1 MASPKPKASP
11 SPQATKKSQVVVT
24 TGQGSTIKM
33 DLLATFFCYI
43 FLIFG
48 LNYFIIK
55 RNHSVLDAF
64 LLGLVIYGVYETTT
78 KALFHKWSWLTVIID
93 TLWGGILFAL
103 TTIILKLLR

>member
-1 MASPKPKASP
+1 M
-11 SPQATKKSQVVVT
+11 KKYFSNQVKVV
-24 TGQGSTIKM
+24 QGSTIKM

-55 RNHSVLDAF
+55 RKRSVLDAF

-78 KALFHKWSWLTVIID
+78 KALFHKWSWITVLID

-103 TTIILKLLR
+103 TTYIISLMR